1 MPFAAPPTA
10 ASLLRSAVISTD
22 EAFRARVREVALPE
36 RGVAPPLEIHVP
48 FNELGDGHLKALR
61 DASPEVIFLDV
72 GQHPATGINLAQF
85 LAEQNPHARLVAA
98 GPSLSAEVLMAAM
111 RAGISEYL
119 VKPVAGEEVAHAID
133 ATLRRTRGTEAE
145 AQQQPGQIFAFF
157 GPKGGSGSTTLATNL
172 AIHLHR
178 LTGKRTLLADLDLE
192 LGEVA
197 LQLGVDPRFNFAD
210 MVRNFHRMDAEL
222 LASFIERHNSGVH
235 LLSAPYHPEK
245 AEVVTGDRISK
256 ILQFLKQHYQYVV
269 VDTSNSFSPATLATF
284 EQADRIFL
292 VTQADLQSLRNIKR
306 CLPLLERTI
315 GAVEERV
322 HLVLNRHRTSDPIK
336 PEDIEKT
343 LGMKV
348 QWTIANDYE
357 AVVRSVNTGT
367 PIVLNG
373 ESRYAQDV
381 RSMSASIAG
390 LAGGGQAPG
399 GRLLRAFTDPFLRV
413 FRRPRQP
420 EVAV

>member
-1 MPFAAPPTA
+1 MSFSVPNQAAP
-10 ASLLRSAVISTD
+10 LLRSALISTD
-22 EAFRARVREVALPE
+22 DAFRARVREIVRPE
-36 RGVAPPLEIHVP
+36 RGIAPPLELSVP
-48 FNELGDGHLKALR
+48 FTDLGDGHLKALR
-61 DASPEVIFLDV
+61 EASPEVIFLDV
-72 GQHPATGINLAQF
+72 GMHPATGINLAQF

-98 GPSLSAEVLMAAM
+98 GPALSAEVLMAAM
-111 RAGISEYL
+111 RAGIAEYL
-119 VKPVAGEEVAHAID
+119 VKPVGGDELSHAVD
-133 ATLRRTRGTEAE
+133 ATLRRMRGAVAE
-145 AQQQPGQIFAFF
+145 GPQQPGQILAFF

-315 GAVEERV
+315 GAMEERV

-381 RSMSASIAG
+381 RSMSAAIAG
-390 LAGGGQAPG
+390 LAGGGEAPG

-420 EVAV
+420 EVAA